1 MAGFTTI
8 DPQVQGPL
16 AELLEVLGRTGDAMV
31 AIDGSFGIIAWNEAA
46 TELLGYPADEVLGR
60 SCQVVDAAE
69 VLGRSASGKTLWLS
83 ASTIVPPLELRGECR
98 LVHLIREV
106 AFPPEL
112 ERVIVERLGGSSPGT
127 DAGDDRL
134 DVLTPR
140 EREVLQ
146 LLTEG
151 LDGAAIAER
160 LFLSQATVR
169 NHIQHILAKLG
180 VHSRVEAVALALRRS

>member
-60 SCQVVDAAE
+60 SCHEILCWRDRCGDAVCSGLCPAAEPGEPDEVVDAAE

-98 LVHLIREV
+98 LVQV
-106 AFPPEL
+106 TT
-112 ERVIVERLGGSSPGT
+112 GSMSS
-127 DAGDDRL
+127 
-134 DVLTPR
+134 
-140 EREVLQ
+140 LQ
-146 LLTEG
+146 G
-151 LDGAAIAER
+151 SVKS
-160 LFLSQATVR
+160 FS
-169 NHIQHILAKLG
+169 
-180 VHSRVEAVALALRRS
+180 S